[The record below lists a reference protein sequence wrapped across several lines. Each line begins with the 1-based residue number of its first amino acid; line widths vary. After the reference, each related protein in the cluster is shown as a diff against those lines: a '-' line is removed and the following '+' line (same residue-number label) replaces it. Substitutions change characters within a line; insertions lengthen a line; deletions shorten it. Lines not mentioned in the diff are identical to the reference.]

1 MQIEDIQCFTKTKN
15 KNNSHYK
22 RTQNKDTTVNPEV
35 PNLGKKKN
43 RTEEALHNSANMK
56 PIQLNSSAH
65 FSFMRG
71 HYVDLSE
78 EILQGCWES

>member
-1 MQIEDIQCFTKTKN
+1 MKIHRQN
-15 KNNSHYK
+15 KNIVQSNEKYPLK
-22 RTQNKDTTVNPEV
+22 E
-35 PNLGKKKN
+35 KN

-71 HYVDLSE
+71 HYVDLLE